1 MHTIP
6 VHYTPL
12 QAATVRS
19 RSPSAGK
26 PPLVIADWQARG
38 FPVHLVEPAPVSVEE
53 LCLAHDRAY
62 VEAVLDCRRENGFGT
77 RDRSVAA
84 SLPYTTGSLLSA
96 ARDAR
101 ANGRV
106 ACSPTSGFHHA
117 RHASG
122 GGFCTFNGLVVTA
135 RVLLREG
142 ARRVGIL
149 DCDEHYGDGTD
160 DILRRLGTQDIPHV
174 TAGADWRHPSQAAAF
189 LAALPEMVRSME
201 GCDVLLYQAGAD
213 PHIDDPLG
221 GWLTDA
227 QLRER
232 DRIVFATARALGLP
246 VAWNLAGGYQ
256 QDAEGGIAPV
266 LAIHRATME
275 TCVDVYLD
283 AASA

>member
-26 PPLVIADWQARG
+26 PPLVVADWRARG
-38 FPVHLVEPAPVSVEE
+38 LPVHVVEPAPVSVEE
-53 LCLAHDRAY
+53 LCLAHDRVY
-62 VEAVLDCRRENGFGT
+62 VEDVLACRRANGFGT
-77 RDRSVAA
+77 TDPGVAA

-101 ANGRV
+101 TNGRV

-122 GGFCTFNGLVVTA
+122 AGFCTFNGLVVTA
-135 RVLLREG
+135 CVLLREG
-142 ARRVGIL
+142 ARSVGIL
-149 DCDEHYGDGTD
+149 DCDEHYGDGTEE
-160 DILRRLGTQDIPHV
+160 ILGRLGGRAIRHI
-174 TAGADWRHPSQAAAF
+174 TAAADWRRPSQAADF
-189 LAALPEMVRSME
+189 LRALPEMVRSME

-232 DRIVFATARALGLP
+232 DRIVFTTARERGIP

-256 QDAEGGIAPV
+256 QDADGGIDPV

-275 TCVDVYLD
+275 ACVEVYLR
-283 AASA
+283 ASPA

>member
-1 MHTIP
+1 MRTIP
-6 VHYTPL
+6 VHYAPQ

-26 PPLVIADWQARG
+26 PPLVVADWEARG
-38 FPVHLVEPAPVSVEE
+38 LPIHLVTPTPVSVED
-53 LCLAHDRAY
+53 LCLAHDPAY
-62 VEAVLDCRRENGFGT
+62 VEDVLACRRANGFGT
-77 RDRSVAA
+77 KDASVAA
-84 SLPYTTGSLLSA
+84 SLPWTTGSLLSA

-122 GGFCTFNGLVVTA
+122 GGFCTFNGLVVAA
-135 RVLLREG
+135 RVLLRDG

-160 DILRRLGTQDIPHV
+160 EILRRLHITGVEHF
-174 TAGADWRHPSQAAAF
+174 TAGAEWSRPSQAEAF
-189 LAALPEMVRSME
+189 LAALPGIVRGMAD
-201 GCDVLLYQAGAD
+201 CDVILYQAGAD

-232 DRIVFATARALGLP
+232 DRLVFSTARDLGVP
-246 VAWNLAGGYQ
+246 IAWNLAGGYQ
-256 QDAEGGIAPV
+256 QDADGGIAPV
-266 LAIHRATME
+266 LAIHRATMQA
-275 TCVDVYLD
+275 CVGVFTT
-283 AASA
+283 

>member
-1 MHTIP
+1 MRTIP

-12 QAATVRS
+12 QAATVQS

-26 PPLVIADWQARG
+26 PPLVVADWQARG
-38 FPVHLVEPAPVSVEE
+38 LPIDLVEPPPVSVEQ

-62 VEAVLDCRRENGFGT
+62 VEDVLACRRANGFGT
-77 RDRSVAA
+77 RDAEVAA

-96 ARDAR
+96 ARDAL
-101 ANGRV
+101 ANGAV

-135 RVLLREG
+135 RVLLGEG
-142 ARRVGIL
+142 ATRIGIL

-160 DILRRLGTQDIPHV
+160 EILGRLGRHRIRHV
-174 TAGADWRHPSQAAAF
+174 TAGEEWQHPAQASDF
-189 LAALPEMVRSME
+189 LRELPRMVRGMK

-232 DRIVFATARALGLP
+232 DRIVFRTARELGIP

-256 QDAEGGIAPV
+256 RDDDGGISPV

-275 TCVDVYLD
+275 ACVETYIGG
-283 AASA
+283 S

>member
-1 MHTIP
+1 MRTIP

-12 QAATVRS
+12 QAATVQS

-26 PPLVIADWQARG
+26 PPLVVADWEAHG
-38 FPVHLVEPAPVSVEE
+38 LPIHVVTPGAVTVED

-62 VEAVLDCRRENGFGT
+62 VEDVLACRRANGFGT
-77 RDRSVAA
+77 KDASVAA
-84 SLPYTTGSLLSA
+84 SLPWTTGSLLSA

-101 ANGRV
+101 ANGSV

-117 RHASG
+117 RHAGG
-122 GGFCTFNGLVVTA
+122 GGFCTFNGLVVAA
-135 RVLLREG
+135 RVLLRDG

-160 DILRRLGTQDIPHV
+160 EILRRLDLPAIPHV
-174 TAGADWRHPSQAAAF
+174 TAGADWSRPSQAEAF
-189 LAALPEMVRSME
+189 LAALPGIVRGMAD
-201 GCDVLLYQAGAD
+201 CDVILYQAGAD

-227 QLRER
+227 QLRAR
-232 DRIVFATARALGLP
+232 DRLVFRTARDLGVP

-256 QDAEGGIAPV
+256 QDAHGGIAPV
-266 LAIHRATME
+266 LAIHRSTME
-275 TCVDVYLD
+275 ACVEVYL
-283 AASA
+283 